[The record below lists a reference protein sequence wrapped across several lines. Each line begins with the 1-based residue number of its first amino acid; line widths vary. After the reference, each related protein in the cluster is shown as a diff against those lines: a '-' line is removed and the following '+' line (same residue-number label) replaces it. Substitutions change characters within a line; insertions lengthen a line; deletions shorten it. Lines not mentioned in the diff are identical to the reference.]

1 MEAGT
6 RGRSWVPARPLRSS
20 DFPNGTPLHHFF
32 AWNEAARRRDRRYT
46 IACDLYRLISAFGD
60 TPTIRQAAV
69 AHLYS
74 RPVINA
80 RSKTH
85 IFVPNEPYAKAGGR
99 PDDTSVSAFAAAQQ
113 TVETLIASIGSS
125 DIDLQ
130 AGFFV
135 AFERL
140 ANEVDLDA
148 LALRRPRVVPSRRR
162 PSPRRILILRLSA
175 LGDFVQALGPAA
187 AIRRYHQADHI
198 TLLTTAPFAAFAIQL
213 GFFDNVMVDCRPA
226 PFDINGW
233 LALRRHLRNGRFDRV
248 YDFQTS
254 QRSAAY
260 ARLFRPGRMP
270 EWSGIAA
277 GCSHPH
283 ANLARDSQHTIDKQA
298 EQLLMAGIHPTPLP
312 KLPPIAVALPQSLAG
327 RQFVLLL
334 PGASPRHPAKR
345 WPASRYGLLAKALLD
360 RGYTPV
366 VIGSD
371 GEQALAAAIREIC
384 PQAVDLVGRTD
395 LLSVAGLAKRAL
407 LTIGNDTGVTHLA
420 AAVGCPIVVLFS
432 AASDPAWCAPRGLVV
447 RVLTASDL
455 KTLEVDRVLAEAVAI
470 IDRPAMLQES
480 EPASDAC
487 GENGGRT

>member
-1 MEAGT
+1 MEAEA
-6 RGRSWVPARPLRSS
+6 RSWVRARPLRSS
-20 DFPNGTPLHHFF
+20 DFPSGTPLHHFF

-69 AHLYS
+69 AHLCS

-80 RSKTH
+80 RSKAH
-85 IFVPNEPYAKAGGR
+85 IFVPNEPYAKAGG
-99 PDDTSVSAFAAAQQ
+99 PDDTSVTAFAAAQQ
-113 TVETLIASIGSS
+113 TVETLIASVGSS

-140 ANEVDLDA
+140 ANEIDLDA
-148 LALRRPRVVPSRRR
+148 LAQRRPRVVPSRRR
-162 PSPRRILILRLSA
+162 PSPRRILIIRLSA

-187 AIRRYHQADHI
+187 AIRRHHEADHI
-198 TLLTTAPFAAFAIQL
+198 TLLTTAPFAAFARQL
-213 GFFDNVMVDCRPA
+213 RFFDHVMVDRRPA

-233 LALRRHLRNGRFDRV
+233 LALRHHLRNGRFDRA

-254 QRSAAY
+254 QRSAGY
-260 ARLFRPGRMP
+260 ARLFRPGRVP

-298 EQLLMAGIHPTPLP
+298 EQLLMAGIHPTLLP
-312 KLPPIAVALPQSLAG
+312 ALPSIDVELPQSLTG
-327 RQFVLLL
+327 RPFVLLL

-345 WPASRYGLLAKALLD
+345 WPPSRYGFLAKALLD

-371 GEQALAAAIREIC
+371 GEQTLAAAIREIC
-384 PQAVDLVGRTD
+384 PQAVDLVGHTD
-395 LLSVAGLAKRAL
+395 LLSVAGLAERAV

-420 AAVGCPIVVLFS
+420 AAAGCPIVVLFS
-432 AASDPAWCAPRGLVV
+432 AASDPAWCAPRGPVV

-455 KTLEVDRVLAEAVAI
+455 ETLEVDRVLAETIAI
-470 IDRPAMLQES
+470 IDQPAMPRES
-480 EPASDAC
+480 EQASDAC
-487 GENGGRT
+487 GENGART

>member
-6 RGRSWVPARPLRSS
+6 RGRSWVRARPLRSS

-60 TPTIRQAAV
+60 TPFVRQAAT
-69 AHLYS
+69 AHLCWQ
-74 RPVINA
+74 PVVMA
-80 RSKTH
+80 RSEEH
-85 IFVPNEPYAKAGGR
+85 ILVPNKPYANAGGR
-99 PDDTSVSAFAAAQQ
+99 PSNISEPTFAAARH
-113 TVETLIASIGSS
+113 TIETLMASIGSS
-125 DIDLQ
+125 DVDLQ
-130 AGFFV
+130 AGFFI

-140 ANEVDLDA
+140 ANEIDLDA

-187 AIRRYHQADHI
+187 AIRRHHEADHI
-198 TLLTTAPFAAFAIQL
+198 TLLTTAPFAAFAVQL
-213 GFFDNVMVDCRPA
+213 GFFDHVMVDRRPA
-226 PFDINGW
+226 PFDISGW
-233 LALRRHLRNGRFDRV
+233 LALRRHLRKGRFDRV

-260 ARLFRPGRMP
+260 ARLFRPGPMP

-312 KLPPIAVALPQSLAG
+312 ALPSINVELPQSLTG
-327 RQFVLLL
+327 RPFVLLL

-360 RGYTPV
+360 SGYTPV

-395 LLSVAGLAKRAL
+395 LLSVAGLAGRAV

-420 AAVGCPIVVLFS
+420 AAAGCPIVVLFS

-447 RVLTASDL
+447 RVLAVRDL
-455 KTLEVDRVLAEAVAI
+455 ENLEVDRVLAEAVAI

-487 GENGGRT
+487 GENGART